1 MHFTVTDNAKDSL
14 YKCDTN
20 FKLLLDPIYAAC
32 PVNLATFSLEINNNC
47 TELECTVLYRTEN
60 IGQVTPDIFF
70 MCMSHKYLYQNTY
83 HGMMMC
89 HRLLF

>member
-1 MHFTVTDNAKDSL
+1 MTDNAKDSL

-60 IGQVTPDIFF
+60 IGQVTPDIFL
-70 MCMSHKYLYQNTY
+70 CACPTSIYTRIHVPWDDDVP
-83 HGMMMC
+83 
-89 HRLLF
+89 

>member
-1 MHFTVTDNAKDSL
+1 MTDNAKDSL

-70 MCMSHKYLYQNTY
+70 FYVHVPQVFIPEYIPWDDDVP
-83 HGMMMC
+83 
-89 HRLLF
+89 